1 MKVINLRKISNIIVK
16 RKVIFISSTVIL
28 VLCIVI
34 AAAVKLT
41 PHQSTPVHQPPQ
53 LTVSEPKAIN
63 TQTLVVTGKS
73 DPGDSVFVDGVK
85 ISPKADGSFELT
97 LTGSQTASRIMRIV
111 AANQWY
117 ETVSDVDIIPPLQ
130 LLDDEGKL
138 DTPKTVKQPQQAQ
151 GSASTQPINTLVAK
165 QTTKVNSS
173 AASSDPSSA
182 ALVYKGAPI
191 IDINLN
197 GPASTHGTTFVIH
210 GKTTPPRVKVVIGIQ
225 TFQSD
230 LDGRFSAIIPL
241 KKGTN
246 TTKITAITPAG
257 KRTTKI
263 VTITSN

>member
-1 MKVINLRKISNIIVK
+1 
-16 RKVIFISSTVIL
+16 
-28 VLCIVI
+28 
-34 AAAVKLT
+34 
-41 PHQSTPVHQPPQ
+41 
-53 LTVSEPKAIN
+53 
-63 TQTLVVTGKS
+63 
-73 DPGDSVFVDGVK
+73 
-85 ISPKADGSFELT
+85 
-97 LTGSQTASRIMRIV
+97 
-111 AANQWY
+111 
-117 ETVSDVDIIPPLQ
+117 
-130 LLDDEGKL
+130 
-138 DTPKTVKQPQQAQ
+138 
-151 GSASTQPINTLVAK
+151 PINTLVAK